1 MPMTN
6 DSGRQYPLT
15 AIARF
20 KFSDLVSG
28 TYEPAI
34 ELPPDAIVTGGA
46 LVLETLFNS
55 VTSDTITVGDV
66 ATGNRYKAGIDGKA
80 TAFTALV
87 PTGYKYPSTKTVGI
101 TWTGVGTA
109 PTQGAGYLL
118 VEYIREGRSQ
128 ENQG

>member
-1 MPMTN
+1 MTIEF

-15 AIARF
+15 AMVRF
-20 KFSDLVSG
+20 TFSDLVSG
-28 TYEPAI
+28 TYAPMI
-34 ELPPDAIVTGGA
+34 ELPPDAIVVSGF
-46 LVLETLFNS
+46 LQLDTLFDS
-55 VTSDTITVGDV
+55 TTSDTVTVGDV
-66 ATGNRYKAGIDGKA
+66 ASANRYKAAINAKT

-87 PTGYKYPSTKTVGI
+87 PTGYQYTSTKTVGI